1 MYVKT
6 ADGIALVYPYYTDNL
21 IADNPQTS
29 FPSTI
34 SDELLAAYDVYP
46 VVVEPNPPYDPATQ
60 YVETANLP
68 VLIDGIWVQTK
79 TVVDMTPAQIQA
91 RDDRLKGDNKS
102 KATNLLQQTD
112 WTTIPDVADPAVSDP
127 YLVNSAE
134 FAAYRNQVRKIA
146 VNPPVVAVFP
156 TMPTEIWS
164 E

>member
-1 MYVKT
+1 MYTKT

-29 FPSTI
+29 FPSVI
-34 SDELLAAYDVYP
+34 SDELLAEYEVFP

-60 YVETANLP
+60 YIETANLP
-68 VLIDGIWVQTK
+68 TLIDGIWVQTK
-79 TVVDMTPAQIQA
+79 TVVNMTPAQIQA
-91 RDDRLKGDNKS
+91 RDDRLRGDNKS
-102 KATNLLQQTD
+102 QATTLLQQTD
-112 WTTIPDVADPAVSDP
+112 WTTIPDVSDPAVSDP